1 MLRTFPTISA
11 SLFVTRFTRSIS
23 LSFVVGT
30 GILGIGSSLS
40 AFFFDFENKP
50 INIGIT
56 NSNAANNKKPPFMYA
71 PFFNILMADN
81 SITMRIITITTLMQP
96 LISLSFIYP
105 IFIFLFYLLFL
116 FTETKVG
123 INYFSKEIKVSNK
136 NKIGHIFQY
145 DLFFI
150 SM

>member
-1 MLRTFPTISA
+1 
-11 SLFVTRFTRSIS
+11 
-23 LSFVVGT
+23 
-30 GILGIGSSLS
+30 
-40 AFFFDFENKP
+40 
-50 INIGIT
+50 
-56 NSNAANNKKPPFMYA
+56 MYA

-123 INYFSKEIKVSNK
+123 INYFSKEIKIYNLVS
-136 NKIGHIFQY
+136 Y
-145 DLFFI
+145 L
-150 SM
+150 

>member
-1 MLRTFPTISA
+1 
-11 SLFVTRFTRSIS
+11 
-23 LSFVVGT
+23 
-30 GILGIGSSLS
+30 
-40 AFFFDFENKP
+40 
-50 INIGIT
+50 
-56 NSNAANNKKPPFMYA
+56 MYA

-123 INYFSKEIKVSNK
+123 INYFSKEIKVYNLVS
-136 NKIGHIFQY
+136 Y
-145 DLFFI
+145 L
-150 SM
+150 